1 MKQNKNLLSSRLT
14 ENRIDDQNIIQS
26 NTDLSNQKSSAPI
39 SDKKQYK
46 TWGKRKKKEE
56 PAYFQYADSSNLT
69 DRNLEDYAEIRDN
82 TKMKRGN
89 LHTRIINFI
98 LIAGCIYLLVL
109 IFGAAVTKYQYNSD
123 GKAVPEKMSVD
134 DIRQKHN
141 FDTILTQYEYC
152 RSLYEKTLLLD
163 YRVAQGQEDTLEI
176 APEYE
181 ALLDDVQ
188 NLSVKTDAI
197 SVDTK
202 YDQVKS
208 MMVNWIKNDIAV
220 YLQNIS
226 AAISENNT
234 EKANNALQDKD
245 RVYDDFSL
253 ITQNIVALGS
263 SISGAD
269 LTDIKSWT
277 PEDYVDQEINSNAMP
292 IKYQEQTVTPS
303 EPDTPETPS
312 EPEQPDTPET
322 PTLPDTT
329 GTDTKKNNHQ
339 TTVKKNNTVT
349 SLDLIK
355 EDSDDTDTKKETV
368 VDLSG
373 VNLQSAIL
381 I

>member
-14 ENRIDDQNIIQS
+14 ENRIDNQNIIQS

-69 DRNLEDYAEIRDN
+69 DRNLEDYAEFRDN

-277 PEDYVDQEINSNAMP
+277 PEDYVDQEING
-292 IKYQEQTVTPS
+292 K
-303 EPDTPETPS
+303 
-312 EPEQPDTPET
+312 
-322 PTLPDTT
+322 
-329 GTDTKKNNHQ
+329 
-339 TTVKKNNTVT
+339 
-349 SLDLIK
+349 
-355 EDSDDTDTKKETV
+355 
-368 VDLSG
+368 
-373 VNLQSAIL
+373 
-381 I
+381 

>member
-69 DRNLEDYAEIRDN
+69 DRNLEDYAEIQDN

-89 LHTRIINFI
+89 LHTKIINFI

-277 PEDYVDQEINSNAMP
+277 PEDYVDQEING
-292 IKYQEQTVTPS
+292 K
-303 EPDTPETPS
+303 
-312 EPEQPDTPET
+312 
-322 PTLPDTT
+322 
-329 GTDTKKNNHQ
+329 
-339 TTVKKNNTVT
+339 
-349 SLDLIK
+349 
-355 EDSDDTDTKKETV
+355 
-368 VDLSG
+368 
-373 VNLQSAIL
+373 
-381 I
+381 

>member
-69 DRNLEDYAEIRDN
+69 DRNLEDYAEIQDN

-89 LHTRIINFI
+89 LHTKIINFV

-245 RVYDDFSL
+245 SVYDDFSL

-277 PEDYVDQEINSNAMP
+277 PEDYVDQEING
-292 IKYQEQTVTPS
+292 K
-303 EPDTPETPS
+303 
-312 EPEQPDTPET
+312 
-322 PTLPDTT
+322 
-329 GTDTKKNNHQ
+329 
-339 TTVKKNNTVT
+339 
-349 SLDLIK
+349 
-355 EDSDDTDTKKETV
+355 
-368 VDLSG
+368 
-373 VNLQSAIL
+373 
-381 I
+381 

>member
-202 YDQVKS
+202 YDQVTS

-277 PEDYVDQEINSNAMP
+277 PEDYVDQEING
-292 IKYQEQTVTPS
+292 K
-303 EPDTPETPS
+303 
-312 EPEQPDTPET
+312 
-322 PTLPDTT
+322 
-329 GTDTKKNNHQ
+329 
-339 TTVKKNNTVT
+339 
-349 SLDLIK
+349 
-355 EDSDDTDTKKETV
+355 
-368 VDLSG
+368 
-373 VNLQSAIL
+373 
-381 I
+381 

>member
-26 NTDLSNQKSSAPI
+26 YTDLSNQKSSAPI

-277 PEDYVDQEINSNAMP
+277 PEDYVDQEING
-292 IKYQEQTVTPS
+292 K
-303 EPDTPETPS
+303 
-312 EPEQPDTPET
+312 
-322 PTLPDTT
+322 
-329 GTDTKKNNHQ
+329 
-339 TTVKKNNTVT
+339 
-349 SLDLIK
+349 
-355 EDSDDTDTKKETV
+355 
-368 VDLSG
+368 
-373 VNLQSAIL
+373 
-381 I
+381 

>member
-14 ENRIDDQNIIQS
+14 ENRIEDQNIIQS

-69 DRNLEDYAEIRDN
+69 DQNLENYAEIQDN

-89 LHTRIINFI
+89 LHTKIINFI

-202 YDQVKS
+202 YDQV
-208 MMVNWIKNDIAV
+208 MVNWIKNDIAV

-277 PEDYVDQEINSNAMP
+277 PEDYVDQEING
-292 IKYQEQTVTPS
+292 K
-303 EPDTPETPS
+303 
-312 EPEQPDTPET
+312 
-322 PTLPDTT
+322 
-329 GTDTKKNNHQ
+329 
-339 TTVKKNNTVT
+339 
-349 SLDLIK
+349 
-355 EDSDDTDTKKETV
+355 
-368 VDLSG
+368 
-373 VNLQSAIL
+373 
-381 I
+381 

>member
-14 ENRIDDQNIIQS
+14 ENRIEDQNIIQS

-69 DRNLEDYAEIRDN
+69 DQNLENYAEIQDN

-277 PEDYVDQEINSNAMP
+277 PEDYVDQEING
-292 IKYQEQTVTPS
+292 K
-303 EPDTPETPS
+303 
-312 EPEQPDTPET
+312 
-322 PTLPDTT
+322 
-329 GTDTKKNNHQ
+329 
-339 TTVKKNNTVT
+339 
-349 SLDLIK
+349 
-355 EDSDDTDTKKETV
+355 
-368 VDLSG
+368 
-373 VNLQSAIL
+373 
-381 I
+381 

>member
-46 TWGKRKKKEE
+46 TWGKRKKNEE

-277 PEDYVDQEINSNAMP
+277 PEDYVDQEING
-292 IKYQEQTVTPS
+292 K
-303 EPDTPETPS
+303 
-312 EPEQPDTPET
+312 
-322 PTLPDTT
+322 
-329 GTDTKKNNHQ
+329 
-339 TTVKKNNTVT
+339 
-349 SLDLIK
+349 
-355 EDSDDTDTKKETV
+355 
-368 VDLSG
+368 
-373 VNLQSAIL
+373 
-381 I
+381 

>member
-56 PAYFQYADSSNLT
+56 PAYFQYAYSSNLT

-277 PEDYVDQEINSNAMP
+277 PEDYVDQEING
-292 IKYQEQTVTPS
+292 K
-303 EPDTPETPS
+303 
-312 EPEQPDTPET
+312 
-322 PTLPDTT
+322 
-329 GTDTKKNNHQ
+329 
-339 TTVKKNNTVT
+339 
-349 SLDLIK
+349 
-355 EDSDDTDTKKETV
+355 
-368 VDLSG
+368 
-373 VNLQSAIL
+373 
-381 I
+381 

>member
-123 GKAVPEKMSVD
+123 EKAVPEKMSVD

-277 PEDYVDQEINSNAMP
+277 PEDYVDQEING
-292 IKYQEQTVTPS
+292 K
-303 EPDTPETPS
+303 
-312 EPEQPDTPET
+312 
-322 PTLPDTT
+322 
-329 GTDTKKNNHQ
+329 
-339 TTVKKNNTVT
+339 
-349 SLDLIK
+349 
-355 EDSDDTDTKKETV
+355 
-368 VDLSG
+368 
-373 VNLQSAIL
+373 
-381 I
+381 

>member
-14 ENRIDDQNIIQS
+14 ENRIEDQNIIQS

-69 DRNLEDYAEIRDN
+69 DQNLENYAEMQDN

-181 ALLDDVQ
+181 SLLDDVQ

-277 PEDYVDQEINSNAMP
+277 PEDYVDQEING
-292 IKYQEQTVTPS
+292 K
-303 EPDTPETPS
+303 
-312 EPEQPDTPET
+312 
-322 PTLPDTT
+322 
-329 GTDTKKNNHQ
+329 
-339 TTVKKNNTVT
+339 
-349 SLDLIK
+349 
-355 EDSDDTDTKKETV
+355 
-368 VDLSG
+368 
-373 VNLQSAIL
+373 
-381 I
+381 

>member
-123 GKAVPEKMSVD
+123 GKAIPEKMSVD

-277 PEDYVDQEINSNAMP
+277 PEDYVDQEING
-292 IKYQEQTVTPS
+292 K
-303 EPDTPETPS
+303 
-312 EPEQPDTPET
+312 
-322 PTLPDTT
+322 
-329 GTDTKKNNHQ
+329 
-339 TTVKKNNTVT
+339 
-349 SLDLIK
+349 
-355 EDSDDTDTKKETV
+355 
-368 VDLSG
+368 
-373 VNLQSAIL
+373 
-381 I
+381 

>member
-56 PAYFQYADSSNLT
+56 PAYFQYAGSSNLT

-277 PEDYVDQEINSNAMP
+277 PEDYVDQEING
-292 IKYQEQTVTPS
+292 K
-303 EPDTPETPS
+303 
-312 EPEQPDTPET
+312 
-322 PTLPDTT
+322 
-329 GTDTKKNNHQ
+329 
-339 TTVKKNNTVT
+339 
-349 SLDLIK
+349 
-355 EDSDDTDTKKETV
+355 
-368 VDLSG
+368 
-373 VNLQSAIL
+373 
-381 I
+381 

>member
-253 ITQNIVALGS
+253 IIQNIVALGS

-277 PEDYVDQEINSNAMP
+277 PEDYVDQEING
-292 IKYQEQTVTPS
+292 KR
-303 EPDTPETPS
+303 
-312 EPEQPDTPET
+312 
-322 PTLPDTT
+322 
-329 GTDTKKNNHQ
+329 GR
-339 TTVKKNNTVT
+339 
-349 SLDLIK
+349 
-355 EDSDDTDTKKETV
+355 
-368 VDLSG
+368 
-373 VNLQSAIL
+373 
-381 I
+381 

>member
-46 TWGKRKKKEE
+46 TWGKREKKEE

-69 DRNLEDYAEIRDN
+69 DRNLEDYAEIQDN

-89 LHTRIINFI
+89 LHTKIINFV

-277 PEDYVDQEINSNAMP
+277 PEDYVDQEING
-292 IKYQEQTVTPS
+292 K
-303 EPDTPETPS
+303 
-312 EPEQPDTPET
+312 
-322 PTLPDTT
+322 
-329 GTDTKKNNHQ
+329 
-339 TTVKKNNTVT
+339 
-349 SLDLIK
+349 
-355 EDSDDTDTKKETV
+355 
-368 VDLSG
+368 
-373 VNLQSAIL
+373 
-381 I
+381 

>member
-14 ENRIDDQNIIQS
+14 ENRIEDQNIIQS

-69 DRNLEDYAEIRDN
+69 DQNLENYAEMQDN

-123 GKAVPEKMSVD
+123 GKAIPEKMSVD

-269 LTDIKSWT
+269 LTDVKSWT
-277 PEDYVDQEINSNAMP
+277 PEDYVDQEING
-292 IKYQEQTVTPS
+292 K
-303 EPDTPETPS
+303 
-312 EPEQPDTPET
+312 
-322 PTLPDTT
+322 
-329 GTDTKKNNHQ
+329 
-339 TTVKKNNTVT
+339 
-349 SLDLIK
+349 
-355 EDSDDTDTKKETV
+355 
-368 VDLSG
+368 
-373 VNLQSAIL
+373 
-381 I
+381 

>member
-56 PAYFQYADSSNLT
+56 PAYFQYAESSNLT

-277 PEDYVDQEINSNAMP
+277 PEDYVDQEING
-292 IKYQEQTVTPS
+292 K
-303 EPDTPETPS
+303 
-312 EPEQPDTPET
+312 
-322 PTLPDTT
+322 
-329 GTDTKKNNHQ
+329 
-339 TTVKKNNTVT
+339 
-349 SLDLIK
+349 
-355 EDSDDTDTKKETV
+355 
-368 VDLSG
+368 
-373 VNLQSAIL
+373 
-381 I
+381 

>member
-14 ENRIDDQNIIQS
+14 ENRIDDKNIIQS

-123 GKAVPEKMSVD
+123 GKAIPEKMSVD

-277 PEDYVDQEINSNAMP
+277 PEDYVDQEING
-292 IKYQEQTVTPS
+292 K
-303 EPDTPETPS
+303 
-312 EPEQPDTPET
+312 
-322 PTLPDTT
+322 
-329 GTDTKKNNHQ
+329 
-339 TTVKKNNTVT
+339 
-349 SLDLIK
+349 
-355 EDSDDTDTKKETV
+355 
-368 VDLSG
+368 
-373 VNLQSAIL
+373 
-381 I
+381 

>member
-14 ENRIDDQNIIQS
+14 ENRIEDQNIIQS

-69 DRNLEDYAEIRDN
+69 DQNLENYAEMQDN

-226 AAISENNT
+226 AAISENNI

-277 PEDYVDQEINSNAMP
+277 PEDYVDQEING
-292 IKYQEQTVTPS
+292 K
-303 EPDTPETPS
+303 
-312 EPEQPDTPET
+312 
-322 PTLPDTT
+322 
-329 GTDTKKNNHQ
+329 
-339 TTVKKNNTVT
+339 
-349 SLDLIK
+349 
-355 EDSDDTDTKKETV
+355 
-368 VDLSG
+368 
-373 VNLQSAIL
+373 
-381 I
+381 

>member
-141 FDTILTQYEYC
+141 FDTILTQYEHC

-277 PEDYVDQEINSNAMP
+277 PEDYVDQEING
-292 IKYQEQTVTPS
+292 K
-303 EPDTPETPS
+303 
-312 EPEQPDTPET
+312 
-322 PTLPDTT
+322 
-329 GTDTKKNNHQ
+329 
-339 TTVKKNNTVT
+339 
-349 SLDLIK
+349 
-355 EDSDDTDTKKETV
+355 
-368 VDLSG
+368 
-373 VNLQSAIL
+373 
-381 I
+381 

>member
-14 ENRIDDQNIIQS
+14 ENRIEDQNIIQS

-69 DRNLEDYAEIRDN
+69 DQNLENYAEMQDN

-123 GKAVPEKMSVD
+123 GKAVLEKMSVD

-277 PEDYVDQEINSNAMP
+277 PEDYVDQEING
-292 IKYQEQTVTPS
+292 K
-303 EPDTPETPS
+303 
-312 EPEQPDTPET
+312 
-322 PTLPDTT
+322 
-329 GTDTKKNNHQ
+329 
-339 TTVKKNNTVT
+339 
-349 SLDLIK
+349 
-355 EDSDDTDTKKETV
+355 
-368 VDLSG
+368 
-373 VNLQSAIL
+373 
-381 I
+381 

>member
-14 ENRIDDQNIIQS
+14 ENRIDNQNIIQS

-69 DRNLEDYAEIRDN
+69 DRNLEDYVEIRDN

-277 PEDYVDQEINSNAMP
+277 PEDYVDQEING
-292 IKYQEQTVTPS
+292 K
-303 EPDTPETPS
+303 
-312 EPEQPDTPET
+312 
-322 PTLPDTT
+322 
-329 GTDTKKNNHQ
+329 
-339 TTVKKNNTVT
+339 
-349 SLDLIK
+349 
-355 EDSDDTDTKKETV
+355 
-368 VDLSG
+368 
-373 VNLQSAIL
+373 
-381 I
+381 

>member
-14 ENRIDDQNIIQS
+14 ENRIDNQNIIQS

-46 TWGKRKKKEE
+46 TWGKREKKEE

-277 PEDYVDQEINSNAMP
+277 PEDYVDQEING
-292 IKYQEQTVTPS
+292 K
-303 EPDTPETPS
+303 
-312 EPEQPDTPET
+312 
-322 PTLPDTT
+322 
-329 GTDTKKNNHQ
+329 
-339 TTVKKNNTVT
+339 
-349 SLDLIK
+349 
-355 EDSDDTDTKKETV
+355 
-368 VDLSG
+368 
-373 VNLQSAIL
+373 
-381 I
+381 

>member
-14 ENRIDDQNIIQS
+14 ENRMNDQNIQSKPDSAIQEKS
-26 NTDLSNQKSSAPI
+26 NPI
-39 SDKKQYK
+39 LEKKLNKIFDK
-46 TWGKRKKKEE
+46 GKKEEE

-277 PEDYVDQEINSNAMP
+277 PEDYVDQEING
-292 IKYQEQTVTPS
+292 K
-303 EPDTPETPS
+303 
-312 EPEQPDTPET
+312 
-322 PTLPDTT
+322 
-329 GTDTKKNNHQ
+329 
-339 TTVKKNNTVT
+339 
-349 SLDLIK
+349 
-355 EDSDDTDTKKETV
+355 
-368 VDLSG
+368 
-373 VNLQSAIL
+373 
-381 I
+381 

>member
-14 ENRIDDQNIIQS
+14 ENRMNDQNIQSKPDSAIQEKS
-26 NTDLSNQKSSAPI
+26 NPVLEKKLNKI
-39 SDKKQYK
+39 FDK
-46 TWGKRKKKEE
+46 GKKEEE

-277 PEDYVDQEINSNAMP
+277 PEDYVDQEING
-292 IKYQEQTVTPS
+292 K
-303 EPDTPETPS
+303 
-312 EPEQPDTPET
+312 
-322 PTLPDTT
+322 
-329 GTDTKKNNHQ
+329 
-339 TTVKKNNTVT
+339 
-349 SLDLIK
+349 
-355 EDSDDTDTKKETV
+355 
-368 VDLSG
+368 
-373 VNLQSAIL
+373 
-381 I
+381 

>member
-69 DRNLEDYAEIRDN
+69 DRNLEDYAEIQDN

-89 LHTRIINFI
+89 LHTKIINFV

-277 PEDYVDQEINSNAMP
+277 PEDYVDQEING
-292 IKYQEQTVTPS
+292 K
-303 EPDTPETPS
+303 
-312 EPEQPDTPET
+312 
-322 PTLPDTT
+322 
-329 GTDTKKNNHQ
+329 
-339 TTVKKNNTVT
+339 
-349 SLDLIK
+349 
-355 EDSDDTDTKKETV
+355 
-368 VDLSG
+368 
-373 VNLQSAIL
+373 
-381 I
+381 

>member
-69 DRNLEDYAEIRDN
+69 DRNLEDYAEIQDN

-89 LHTRIINFI
+89 LHTKIINFV

-123 GKAVPEKMSVD
+123 GKTVPEKMSVD

-277 PEDYVDQEINSNAMP
+277 PEDYVDQEING
-292 IKYQEQTVTPS
+292 K
-303 EPDTPETPS
+303 
-312 EPEQPDTPET
+312 
-322 PTLPDTT
+322 
-329 GTDTKKNNHQ
+329 
-339 TTVKKNNTVT
+339 
-349 SLDLIK
+349 
-355 EDSDDTDTKKETV
+355 
-368 VDLSG
+368 
-373 VNLQSAIL
+373 
-381 I
+381 

>member
-245 RVYDDFSL
+245 RLYDDFSL

-277 PEDYVDQEINSNAMP
+277 PEDYVDQEING
-292 IKYQEQTVTPS
+292 K
-303 EPDTPETPS
+303 
-312 EPEQPDTPET
+312 
-322 PTLPDTT
+322 
-329 GTDTKKNNHQ
+329 
-339 TTVKKNNTVT
+339 
-349 SLDLIK
+349 
-355 EDSDDTDTKKETV
+355 
-368 VDLSG
+368 
-373 VNLQSAIL
+373 
-381 I
+381 

>member
-14 ENRIDDQNIIQS
+14 ENRIEDQNIIQS

-69 DRNLEDYAEIRDN
+69 DQNLENYAEIQDN

-89 LHTRIINFI
+89 LHTKIINFI

-123 GKAVPEKMSVD
+123 GKAIPEKMSVD

-202 YDQVKS
+202 YDQIKS

-277 PEDYVDQEINSNAMP
+277 PEDYVDQEING
-292 IKYQEQTVTPS
+292 K
-303 EPDTPETPS
+303 
-312 EPEQPDTPET
+312 
-322 PTLPDTT
+322 
-329 GTDTKKNNHQ
+329 
-339 TTVKKNNTVT
+339 
-349 SLDLIK
+349 
-355 EDSDDTDTKKETV
+355 
-368 VDLSG
+368 
-373 VNLQSAIL
+373 
-381 I
+381 

>member
-26 NTDLSNQKSSAPI
+26 NTDLSNQKRSAPI

-277 PEDYVDQEINSNAMP
+277 PEDYVDQEING
-292 IKYQEQTVTPS
+292 K
-303 EPDTPETPS
+303 
-312 EPEQPDTPET
+312 
-322 PTLPDTT
+322 
-329 GTDTKKNNHQ
+329 
-339 TTVKKNNTVT
+339 
-349 SLDLIK
+349 
-355 EDSDDTDTKKETV
+355 
-368 VDLSG
+368 
-373 VNLQSAIL
+373 
-381 I
+381 

>member
-134 DIRQKHN
+134 DIRHKHN

-277 PEDYVDQEINSNAMP
+277 PEDYVDQEING
-292 IKYQEQTVTPS
+292 K
-303 EPDTPETPS
+303 
-312 EPEQPDTPET
+312 
-322 PTLPDTT
+322 
-329 GTDTKKNNHQ
+329 
-339 TTVKKNNTVT
+339 
-349 SLDLIK
+349 
-355 EDSDDTDTKKETV
+355 
-368 VDLSG
+368 
-373 VNLQSAIL
+373 
-381 I
+381 

>member
-14 ENRIDDQNIIQS
+14 ENRIDNQNIIQS
-26 NTDLSNQKSSAPI
+26 NTDLSNQKSCAPI

-277 PEDYVDQEINSNAMP
+277 PEDYVDQEING
-292 IKYQEQTVTPS
+292 K
-303 EPDTPETPS
+303 
-312 EPEQPDTPET
+312 
-322 PTLPDTT
+322 
-329 GTDTKKNNHQ
+329 
-339 TTVKKNNTVT
+339 
-349 SLDLIK
+349 
-355 EDSDDTDTKKETV
+355 
-368 VDLSG
+368 
-373 VNLQSAIL
+373 
-381 I
+381 

>member
-1 MKQNKNLLSSRLT
+1 MKQNKNLLYSRLT

-277 PEDYVDQEINSNAMP
+277 PEDYVDQEING
-292 IKYQEQTVTPS
+292 K
-303 EPDTPETPS
+303 
-312 EPEQPDTPET
+312 
-322 PTLPDTT
+322 
-329 GTDTKKNNHQ
+329 
-339 TTVKKNNTVT
+339 
-349 SLDLIK
+349 
-355 EDSDDTDTKKETV
+355 
-368 VDLSG
+368 
-373 VNLQSAIL
+373 
-381 I
+381 

>member
-188 NLSVKTDAI
+188 NLSVKTGAI

-277 PEDYVDQEINSNAMP
+277 PEDYVDQEING
-292 IKYQEQTVTPS
+292 K
-303 EPDTPETPS
+303 
-312 EPEQPDTPET
+312 
-322 PTLPDTT
+322 
-329 GTDTKKNNHQ
+329 
-339 TTVKKNNTVT
+339 
-349 SLDLIK
+349 
-355 EDSDDTDTKKETV
+355 
-368 VDLSG
+368 
-373 VNLQSAIL
+373 
-381 I
+381 

>member
-14 ENRIDDQNIIQS
+14 ENRMNDQNIQSKPDLAIQEKS
-26 NTDLSNQKSSAPI
+26 NPVLE
-39 SDKKQYK
+39 KKQNK
-46 TWGKRKKKEE
+46 FFDKGKKEEE

-69 DRNLEDYAEIRDN
+69 DQNLEDYAEIQDN
-82 TKMKRGN
+82 PKMKRGN
-89 LHTRIINFI
+89 LHTKIINFV

-152 RSLYEKTLLLD
+152 RTLYEKTLLLD

-277 PEDYVDQEINSNAMP
+277 PEDYIDQQING
-292 IKYQEQTVTPS
+292 K
-303 EPDTPETPS
+303 
-312 EPEQPDTPET
+312 
-322 PTLPDTT
+322 
-329 GTDTKKNNHQ
+329 
-339 TTVKKNNTVT
+339 
-349 SLDLIK
+349 
-355 EDSDDTDTKKETV
+355 
-368 VDLSG
+368 
-373 VNLQSAIL
+373 
-381 I
+381 

>member
-14 ENRIDDQNIIQS
+14 ENRMNDQNIQSKPDSAIQEKS
-26 NTDLSNQKSSAPI
+26 NPVLEKKLNKI
-39 SDKKQYK
+39 FDK
-46 TWGKRKKKEE
+46 GKKEEE

-69 DRNLEDYAEIRDN
+69 DQNLEAYAEIQDN

-89 LHTRIINFI
+89 LHTKIINFV

-277 PEDYVDQEINSNAMP
+277 PEDYVDQEING
-292 IKYQEQTVTPS
+292 K
-303 EPDTPETPS
+303 
-312 EPEQPDTPET
+312 
-322 PTLPDTT
+322 
-329 GTDTKKNNHQ
+329 
-339 TTVKKNNTVT
+339 
-349 SLDLIK
+349 
-355 EDSDDTDTKKETV
+355 
-368 VDLSG
+368 
-373 VNLQSAIL
+373 
-381 I
+381 

>member
-277 PEDYVDQEINSNAMP
+277 PEDYVDQEINGP
-292 IKYQEQTVTPS
+292 
-303 EPDTPETPS
+303 
-312 EPEQPDTPET
+312 
-322 PTLPDTT
+322 
-329 GTDTKKNNHQ
+329 G
-339 TTVKKNNTVT
+339 
-349 SLDLIK
+349 
-355 EDSDDTDTKKETV
+355 
-368 VDLSG
+368 G
-373 VNLQSAIL
+373 R
-381 I
+381 

>member
-14 ENRIDDQNIIQS
+14 ENRMNDQNIIQS

-277 PEDYVDQEINSNAMP
+277 PEDYVDQEING
-292 IKYQEQTVTPS
+292 K
-303 EPDTPETPS
+303 
-312 EPEQPDTPET
+312 
-322 PTLPDTT
+322 
-329 GTDTKKNNHQ
+329 
-339 TTVKKNNTVT
+339 
-349 SLDLIK
+349 
-355 EDSDDTDTKKETV
+355 
-368 VDLSG
+368 
-373 VNLQSAIL
+373 
-381 I
+381 

>member
-14 ENRIDDQNIIQS
+14 ENRIDHQNIIQS

-69 DRNLEDYAEIRDN
+69 DRNLEDYAEIQDN

-89 LHTRIINFI
+89 LHTKIINFV

-277 PEDYVDQEINSNAMP
+277 PEDYVDQEING
-292 IKYQEQTVTPS
+292 K
-303 EPDTPETPS
+303 
-312 EPEQPDTPET
+312 
-322 PTLPDTT
+322 
-329 GTDTKKNNHQ
+329 
-339 TTVKKNNTVT
+339 
-349 SLDLIK
+349 
-355 EDSDDTDTKKETV
+355 
-368 VDLSG
+368 
-373 VNLQSAIL
+373 
-381 I
+381 